1 MLQYGQ
7 TTQFMEKVLDT
18 EISTMAD
25 LLSGS
30 CTVYSV
36 QFEIE

>member
-7 TTQFMEKVLDT
+7 TTQFMEKVFDT

-30 CTVYSV
+30 CTYSV